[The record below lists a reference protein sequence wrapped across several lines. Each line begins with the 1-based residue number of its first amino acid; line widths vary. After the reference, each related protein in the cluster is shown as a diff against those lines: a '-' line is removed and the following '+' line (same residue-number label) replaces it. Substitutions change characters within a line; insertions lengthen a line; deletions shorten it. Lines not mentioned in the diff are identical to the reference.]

1 MQPQQVNM
9 DTETKNSKVNLTLSG
24 EYLVFGNKILEIQR
38 DWNSKLPTSD
48 EVLWNL
54 HIPSSPHLW
63 PIYFSLYLLWKL
75 SSPVPTSGLAHM

>member
-24 EYLVFGNKILEIQR
+24 EYLVFGNMILEIQG

-48 EVLWNL
+48 EVLCNQ
-54 HIPSSPHLW
+54 HITSSAHLW
-63 PIYFSLYLLWKL
+63 PI
-75 SSPVPTSGLAHM
+75 